1 MEPSNKEK
9 ACRLARGEVI
19 NFLFRCPGVNPIQTV
34 EPERTVRSLT
44 INERW
49 KIRHA
54 REMRRNEREEQ

>member
-1 MEPSNKEK
+1 MMEPSN
-9 ACRLARGEVI
+9 GEVI
-19 NFLFRCPGVNPIQTV
+19 NFLFRCPGVNPIKTV